1 MSAQQITEVNCGQGK
16 KGHDKRNEAQS
27 HAGVCLRGCVVS
39 VCRAKPPMFE
49 LSSSVPWFLVRMG
62 YVIEMPAFNGVSL

>member
-27 HAGVCLRGCVVS
+27 HADACLRGCVVS
-39 VCRAKPPMFE
+39 ACRAKPP
-49 LSSSVPWFLVRMG
+49 LTVDAQA
-62 YVIEMPAFNGVSL
+62 IERRLHRAQEAVHS